1 MVLFSMKRVAKVILY
16 KNDKVLL
23 QLRDNKSS
31 IPFPNQ
37 WSLFGGKIE
46 EDETARACVV
56 REIKEELN
64 ATIKNI
70 KFINKQTRHESNV
83 EVEDNIFSA
92 EIVEKISDLILKEG
106 KAMKLFSLKELR
118 TITIVPH
125 YKGYIIKFIVPN

>member
-1 MVLFSMKRVAKVILY
+1 MKKVAKVILY
-16 KNDKVLL
+16 KDNKVLL
-23 QLRDNKSS
+23 QLRDNKPN

-46 EDETARACVV
+46 KDETARACTI

-70 KFINKQTRHESNV
+70 KFITKQTRYENNV

-92 EIVEKISDLILKEG
+92 EINEEIADLILKEG
-106 KAMKLFSLKELR
+106 KAMKLFSLKEL
-118 TITIVPH
+118 TKITIVPH
-125 YKGYIIKFIVPN
+125 YKDYIIKFMEKELVQ